1 LLGIGQPHAFL
12 VKLRDERDRHVLTA
26 LRDVEIVER
35 VVRAAEDVGHDL
47 MKELAAEI
55 EGRGKGVITVTAAA
69 DAVSRFEHD
78 GPQPKRGEL
87 LARPQPGDAGANHDH
102 IDIG

>member
-1 LLGIGQPHAFL
+1 MLGIRQPRAVL
-12 VKLRDERDRHVLTA
+12 IKVGDERDRHVLTA
-26 LRDVEIVER
+26 LRDVQIVER
-35 VVRAAEDVGHDL
+35 VVRAAEHIGDDL

-78 GPQPKRGEL
+78 GPQPERGEL

>member
-1 LLGIGQPHAFL
+1 MLGIGQPHAFL

-26 LRDVEIVER
+26 LRDVQIVER
-35 VVRAAEDVGHDL
+35 VVRAAEHIGDDL

-55 EGRGKGVITVTAAA
+55 EGRGKGVITITAAA

-78 GPQPKRGEL
+78 GPQPERGEL
-87 LARPQPGDAGANHDH
+87 LARAETGNAGVNHDH